1 MTTNKPWVEK
11 SWIEQ
16 LVETPLSERTA
27 LVQDLVVAEFKAW
40 LLMDEKDMLPFD
52 ESYFELGLTSLGATE
67 IKQGLEDVV
76 GRPFDSASL
85 FNNPT
90 IDHLLNYLRTEVLA
104 EFFVRESGTRDTSVP
119 ADCDAAPTSETSE
132 AQRSSPQDLVNDML
146 RDLYQ
151 A

>member
-16 LVETPLSERTA
+16 LGETPLSERTA
-27 LVQDLVVAEFKAW
+27 LVKDLVVTEFKTS
-40 LLMDEKDMLPFD
+40 LLMDEKDTLPFD

-67 IKQGLEDVV
+67 VKQCLERSL

-90 IDHLLNYLRTEVLA
+90 IGHLLNYLRTEVLA
-104 EFFVRESGTRDTSVP
+104 EFFVRESGVCDTSVP
-119 ADCDAAPTSETSE
+119 SDRDAVPTSETFE

-146 RDLYQ
+146 RELYQ

>member
-1 MTTNKPWVEK
+1 MITNTPWV
-11 SWIEQ
+11 EQ

-27 LVQDLVVAEFKAW
+27 LVQALVVAEFKAW
-40 LLMDEKDMLPFD
+40 LLMDETDALPFD
-52 ESYFELGLTSLGATE
+52 QSYFKLGLTSLGATE
-67 IKQGLEDVV
+67 IKQRLEARL

-90 IDHLLNYLRTEVLA
+90 IGHLLNYLRTEVLA
-104 EFFVRESGTRDTSVP
+104 DFFVSKPGARDTSTLS
-119 ADCDAAPTSETSE
+119 ARDAAPASATPDE
-132 AQRSSPQDLVNDML
+132 RGSSPQDLVNDML